1 MTQNSTAN
9 NNGQDTQ
16 SWKMRMYLIGAALGS
31 AFGLISA
38 YLFTRSAQ
46 ENNPSGKPDEIPTG
60 QLVALLLSAM
70 ALVRQIA
77 EMGKGKKK

>member
-1 MTQNSTAN
+1 MTQNSAPKQQN
-9 NNGQDTQ
+9 PQ
-16 SWKMRMYLIGAALGS
+16 SWKMRIYLIGAALGS
-31 AFGLISA
+31 AFGLLSA

-46 ENNPSGKPDEIPTG
+46 ENNPSGKPEEIPTG
-60 QLVALLLSAM
+60 QLLALLLSGL